1 MGFHH
6 HPLAMNHLAITAMP
20 PIEKAPPSLA
30 AGISPP
36 AQVAFCR
43 KHRAHLVGRV

>member
-36 AQVAFCR
+36 AQADFSPNL
-43 KHRAHLVGRV
+43 RAHLVGQV